1 MIRLFMLLILS
12 SSSLWASSLCYGLKS
27 NLASYEQVTKH
38 EYIIYP
44 VYCDSNEVS
53 NAESLEFLIKVPDDV
68 LAYRL
73 SVVNPHE
80 TITNE
85 YLNAI
90 TQNDL
95 SVFTDNYQMNFLW
108 VEPGSEVK
116 ITIPLDKSK
125 FTFTPMSFSIEYE
138 VYLYK

>member
-1 MIRLFMLLILS
+1 MIRFFLLLIIS
-12 SSSLWASSLCYGLKS
+12 SPAIWASSLCYGLKS

-44 VYCDSNEVS
+44 VYCDSNEVV
-53 NAESLEFLIKVPDDV
+53 NKDSLEFVIQVPGDV
-68 LAYRL
+68 LVYRL

-80 TITNE
+80 VVTND
-85 YLNAI
+85 YLNKI
-90 TQNDL
+90 TYNDL

-138 VYLYK
+138 PYLYR